1 MPKWTQPTIGD
12 EVVRV
17 RPTATVSDWL
27 LSVAE
32 VLPLPYGDGPP
43 YTLGEAVA
51 ELGAYAQATK
61 ASEWNK
67 PRPIKKNRDDL
78 QAEIDAQF
86 QTLGGRLEKLIAP
99 LLANIRDDTDQEA
112 VVEAAARF
120 SEAWHS
126 QIAITSAFGDLCDAA
141 KVSGM
146 TSRALR
152 KLSAIIASQVG
163 HAAHSSYSSLNHA
176 ANTLVSTEADMAMRA
191 DTQHP
196 GPATEAQRLEMATD
210 ILVAAPAGR
219 IVVWTVYYRATI
231 SRMRQV
237 MGPITFLKANW
248 ALPNVSEDAVHDFP
262 ERAELIQI
270 RDRLHWF
277 DDLHAEA
284 MEPESRLVLVR
295 IDLGNRQVAG
305 AGELARRRIEA
316 ALSIAVEAGGV
327 SWQSAGATVLFL
339 EGETHSSSS
348 TLNFRKPQARGDG
361 SYGVGVTAEILSSV
375 ADQLGDALT
384 RGPMPEHLV
393 EALASLREARMTDH
407 RDVSFYDARP
417 VTPRVATALEDHAME
432 LIASVLGE
440 RADTLAA
447 ALQRQ
452 KALAQADSQVVV
464 QLMEPFNGAWSHK
477 HHEGRRELERMISK
491 YAPGGVILVSF
502 AEAVALQD
510 NIRALPMSE
519 LQRADFEDAL
529 AICTDP
535 KRERKLLDEM
545 WRETRLLRARHRRV
559 RNAVNHGLPLDA
571 ATLNSIRG
579 YAIDTSR
586 GALDIALSWFENG
599 GSGAALLQREE
610 KVWTD
615 RMDRI
620 GEGLSWAEEEASA
633 ANRRNHDG
641 EVG

>member
-1 MPKWTQPTIGD
+1 MVG
-12 EVVRV
+12 V
-17 RPTATVSDWL
+17 RPTAIVSDWL

-32 VLPLPYGDGPP
+32 VLPLPYRDGPL

-61 ASEWNK
+61 ASEWNN
-67 PRPIKKNRDDL
+67 PRPIKTNRDDL
-78 QAEIDAQF
+78 QSEIEAQF
-86 QTLGGRLEKLIAP
+86 QTLGVRLEKIVAP
-99 LLANIRDDTDQEA
+99 LLANIRDDSDQEA

-126 QIAITSAFGDLCDAA
+126 RIAITDAFGDLCDAA
-141 KVSGM
+141 KVSGV

-152 KLSAIIASQVG
+152 KLSVIIASQVG
-163 HAAHSSYSSLNHA
+163 HAAHSSSSSLNHA
-176 ANTLVSTEADMAMRA
+176 ANALVYTEAEMAMGPDAQR
-191 DTQHP
+191 P
-196 GPATEAQRLEMATD
+196 GPMVEAQRLEMATD

-219 IVVWTVYYRATI
+219 IVVWTVYYRAII
-231 SRMRQV
+231 SQMRQV
-237 MGPITFLKANW
+237 MGPIMFLKANW
-248 ALPNVSEDAVHDFP
+248 ALPNVSEDALHDFP
-262 ERAELIQI
+262 ERAELSQI

-316 ALSIAVEAGGV
+316 VLSVAVEAGGV

-339 EGETHSSSS
+339 DGEAHSSSS
-348 TLNFRKPQARGDG
+348 TLSIRKPQARCDG

-393 EALASLREARMTDH
+393 EALASLREARMNDH

-417 VTPRVATALEDHAME
+417 VTPRVATALEDHTME
-432 LIASVLGE
+432 LIASVLGQ
-440 RADTLAA
+440 RAKTLAA
-447 ALQRQ
+447 ALQQQ
-452 KALAQADSQVVV
+452 KALAQADSLVAG
-464 QLMEPFNGAWSHK
+464 QLLAPFNGAWSQE
-477 HHEGRRELERMISK
+477 HHEGRRELERKISK
-491 YAPGGVILVSF
+491 YAPGGVSLVSF

-529 AICTDP
+529 AISTDP
-535 KRERKLLDEM
+535 KRERRLLDEM
-545 WRETRLLRARHRRV
+545 WRETSLLRARHRRV

-579 YAIDTSR
+579 YAVDTSK
-586 GALDIALSWFENG
+586 GALDIALSWFKNG

-610 KVWTD
+610 KAWTN

-620 GEGLSWAEEEASA
+620 GEGLSWLEEEALAEKSR
-633 ANRRNHDG
+633 NRDG
-641 EVG
+641 EEG